1 MGRSLIFFASPTRKP
16 QTSSHSCDR
25 CSCGLVMPH
34 SQSASCLTS
43 IVTQHFSWGSGVSQ
57 AVTLLSWSLW
67 IRDEVLRKK
76 SRNSPWTSCNIY
88 FSFLEISFCYILR
101 TWKWFVGKP
110 WAMKVFF
117 VKSGCHL
124 EGEELDSVDRPVH
137 VVHHPLVQLHE
148 VLGWDDVVRV
158 QVKDVVEKISELVS
172 LKVSQQFWKSTDELN
187 VTEEHRPM
195 LI

>member
-16 QTSSHSCDR
+16 QTSSHSWDR

-88 FSFLEISFCYILR
+88 LSFLEISFCYILR

-110 WAMKVFF
+110 WKVFF

-148 VLGWDDVVRV
+148 VLRWDDVVRV

-195 LI
+195 LHL